1 VVTTIHATYDNGQG
15 TTDKSIDQY
24 DHDADIYMNAAIDYE
39 NEQSTADRR
48 NRQLQVHS
56 TQGNEGVAYPADE
69 DQRHAMEEDNDQDQ
83 GEDHCTSMVY
93 SNGQTT
99 NTLNWKQRK
108 NIKNHN
114 KSVTK
119 AKNKKIKKKE
129 KRKNERSQTHNCMHP
144 EEEEMV

>member
-1 VVTTIHATYDNGQG
+1 
-15 TTDKSIDQY
+15 
-24 DHDADIYMNAAIDYE
+24 
-39 NEQSTADRR
+39 
-48 NRQLQVHS
+48 
-56 TQGNEGVAYPADE
+56 
-69 DQRHAMEEDNDQDQ
+69 MEEDYDQDQ
-83 GEDHCTSMVY
+83 REDHCSSMVY

>member
-1 VVTTIHATYDNGQG
+1 MCKCKFCKRTQTFSDSGLPKFFRFRPRASTG
-15 TTDKSIDQY
+15 
-24 DHDADIYMNAAIDYE
+24 
-39 NEQSTADRR
+39 QSTADRR
-48 NRQLQVHS
+48 NRQPEVHS
-56 TQGNEGVAYPADE
+56 TQGNEGVAYHTDE
-69 DQRHAMEEDNDQDQ
+69 DQTLAMEEDYDQDQ
-83 GEDHCTSMVY
+83 REDHCSSMVY